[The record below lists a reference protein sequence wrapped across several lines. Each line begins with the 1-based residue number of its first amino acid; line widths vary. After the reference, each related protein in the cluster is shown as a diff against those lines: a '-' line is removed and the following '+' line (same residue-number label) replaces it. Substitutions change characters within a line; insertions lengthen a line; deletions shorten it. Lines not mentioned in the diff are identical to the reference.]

1 MPAMRIGLLT
11 DIHANREALDAVLA
25 AAAADRVDRFV
36 LLGDL
41 VGYGPD
47 PEYVVERCA
56 RLVED
61 GAVCIKGNHDEAAIV
76 STYPMSENARVAMD
90 WTRRRLGADHARF
103 LAALPMEKTEDDR
116 LYVHASAE
124 KPEKWLYV
132 NSIAAAATCL
142 AATPARYVFCGHTH
156 KPAHFF
162 SLGGRTPSVF
172 VPIANTALP
181 LSPIRRSVTVVG
193 AVGQPRD
200 GNAAACYGLLD
211 LGERCITMR
220 RVPYDSETT
229 LSKIKAADLPAW
241 LGMRLQVGR

>member
-1 MPAMRIGLLT
+1 MRIGFLT
-11 DIHANREALDAVLA
+11 DMHANREALDAVVA
-25 AAAADRVDRFV
+25 AAAADGVDRLV

-47 PEYVVERCA
+47 PEYAVERCA

-61 GAVCIKGNHDEAAIV
+61 GAICIKGNHDEAATV
-76 STYPMSENARVAMD
+76 ASYPMSENARVAMD
-90 WTRRRLGADHARF
+90 WTRKRLGVDHARF
-103 LAALPMEKTEDDR
+103 LAGLPMEKAEDDR
-116 LYVHASAE
+116 LYVHASADR
-124 KPEKWLYV
+124 PETWNYV
-132 NSIAAAATCL
+132 NSIAAAAACL
-142 AATPARYVFCGHTH
+142 AATTARYVFCGHTH
-156 KPAHFF
+156 KPAHFY
-162 SLGGRTPSVF
+162 SLNGRTPSVF
-172 VPIANTALP
+172 VPIANVALP

-211 LGERCITMR
+211 TAGRSITMR

-229 LSKIKAADLPAW
+229 LSKIKAAGLPAW

>member
-1 MPAMRIGLLT
+1 MAMRIGLLT

-25 AAAADRVDRFV
+25 AAAADAVDRIV

-56 RLVED
+56 RLAEE
-61 GAVCIKGNHDEAAIV
+61 GAICIKGNHDEAAIV
-76 STYPMSENARVAMD
+76 ATYPMSENARAAMD
-90 WTRRRLGADHARF
+90 WTRKRLGTDHARF
-103 LAALPMEKTEDDR
+103 LAGLPMQQSEDDR
-116 LYVHASAE
+116 LYVHASADR
-124 KPEKWLYV
+124 PEKWHYV
-132 NSIAAAATCL
+132 NSIAAAASCL
-142 AATPARYVFCGHTH
+142 AATAASHVFCGHTH
-156 KPAHFF
+156 KPAHFY
-162 SLGGRTPSVF
+162 SLNGRTPSVF
-172 VPIANTALP
+172 VPIANVALP

-211 LGERCITMR
+211 LGERGITMR
-220 RVPYDSETT
+220 RVPYDSEAT
-229 LSKIKAADLPAW
+229 LSKIKAAGLPAW